1 MERGGPTCEMDAA
14 ITGAL
19 GSVRTN
25 CGVTMNMF
33 AGNVGVPTKEGSA
46 QSTGVTVTASLLLIS
61 KSTNKLKLLSVI

>member
-1 MERGGPTCEMDAA
+1 MDAA

-33 AGNVGVPTKEGSA
+33 AGIVGVSTKEGSA
-46 QSTGVTVTASLLLIS
+46 HSTGVTVTASLLLIS
-61 KSTNKLKLLSVI
+61 KSTNKLTLYYLVSFNELIN